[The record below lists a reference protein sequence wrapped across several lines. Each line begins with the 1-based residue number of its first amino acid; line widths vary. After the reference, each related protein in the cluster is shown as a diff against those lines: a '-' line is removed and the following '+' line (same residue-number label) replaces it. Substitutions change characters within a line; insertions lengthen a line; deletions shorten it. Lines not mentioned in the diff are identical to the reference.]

1 MSGFFL
7 CKNYNHNFSECAGEL
22 RMTRVCV
29 LLLNAFYHFNA
40 FAVKSWSVR
49 QSGEMNHSPYGGQ

>member
-49 QSGEMNHSPYGGQ
+49 QSGEMNHCPYGGQ